1 MNNAASNE
9 EGWDRRSEEG
19 KFRIIWNFISL
30 SRPFSSRG
38 IEIKIVKTRNSSLDS
53 IRNLVSSK
61 GKREKETVPR
71 EKDRR
76 IRKADNYARRAV
88 DPTTWFR
95 SSKQDLPRPS
105 DLDKKTEAEAL
116 GGR

>member
-1 MNNAASNE
+1 M
-9 EGWDRRSEEG
+9 
-19 KFRIIWNFISL
+19 
-30 SRPFSSRG
+30 
-38 IEIKIVKTRNSSLDS
+38 
-53 IRNLVSSK
+53 
-61 GKREKETVPR
+61 VPR

-76 IRKADNYARRAV
+76 IRKADNYACRAV